1 MLFLLGRKF
10 HPVVSLVFATAIL
23 VAGLVL
29 HAEFLTVTGALSMVL
44 SGAKTVRR
52 LRTNSQPR

>member
-23 VAGLVL
+23 VAGLVS
-29 HAEFLTVTGALSMVL
+29 HAEFLTATGALSMVL

-52 LRTNSQPR
+52 LRGNSQPR